1 MTTRTPQQPGQCLDI
16 WNETAVSFS
25 SLLTALQVRPS
36 SIARS
41 SAQVGSIANTR
52 TRTHVRTCC
61 LSACAYTQRQ
71 DRAIKLQYLF
81 VEYLVMID
89 CRVKSVMHGVKKQ
102 HGQLSSPCT
111 R

>member
-1 MTTRTPQQPGQCLDI
+1 M
-16 WNETAVSFS
+16 SFS
-25 SLLTALQVRPS
+25 SLLTALQDRPS

-41 SAQVGSIANTR
+41 SAQARSIANTR

-102 HGQLSSPCT
+102 HADSYRHHVHGKNVRVILTLSGLA
-111 R
+111 